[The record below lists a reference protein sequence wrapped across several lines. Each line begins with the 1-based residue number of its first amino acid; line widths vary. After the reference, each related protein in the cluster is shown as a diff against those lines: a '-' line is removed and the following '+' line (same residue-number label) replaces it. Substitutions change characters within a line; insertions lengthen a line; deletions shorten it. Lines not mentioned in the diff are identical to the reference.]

1 MKEFNFYSLKVVKDR
16 TVSYDAIETTFD
28 AGQFFQELIGDA
40 AEEHLVAVGT
50 NSKGQPVCGFEISHG
65 DISKSIV
72 DPSAIFKRL
81 LQFSNISGFFLAH
94 NHPSGDVT
102 FSNDDITVTK
112 RISRASKF
120 LGIRFLDHI
129 VVSDCD
135 YASAKADGIL

>member
-16 TVSYDAIETTFD
+16 TVSYDAISTTFD
-28 AGQFFQELIGDA
+28 AGLFFQRLIGDS

-50 NSKGQPVCGFEISHG
+50 NSKGEPICGFEISHG
-65 DISKSIV
+65 DISSSVV

-81 LQFSNISGFFLAH
+81 LQFSNLSSFFLAH

-102 FSNDDITVTK
+102 FSSDDIAVTK
-112 RISRASKF
+112 RIKRASQL

-135 YASAKADGIL
+135 YTSAKSEGIL